1 MSIPDIVF
9 PTCWGS
15 DPLGSKRSIR
25 RHSAALFAES
35 ILRMGS
41 GFVVAVFLARQYGP
55 EGLGLISTATSA
67 VSLVVGFSALGLS
80 GVLIRQ
86 IVENPTA
93 RGTLLFSVTVIKLI
107 TGAIL
112 LAALLAAF
120 AAFSDSAA
128 LVQLN
133 LIIGLGFLLS
143 SLDTFDSLYNAK
155 RDFIRLVI
163 LRLAA
168 LAGSFAVKVVAIV
181 TGLGLEYVALGYAL
195 DYALMYLLPTID
207 YFMRK
212 KGGQRETH
220 LNFTFNLKC
229 VRDLLAKSWPLL
241 LSSGF
246 AQVNLKVD
254 TLLIAGMVSVDQVG
268 VYSAA
273 ARLSEAWSVVAMA
286 LVTAAFPGLVL
297 VARDDSKAYAK
308 QLERLLRILAGL
320 AIVGSLLVA
329 LFSSVI
335 VDLVYGENF
344 AAAAAV
350 LSIHVFGGIFL
361 FIRTAVS
368 RWLIIEDLLKFS
380 LLSHASGAVI
390 NIGLNLL
397 LIPLMGI
404 QGAAWSAFA
413 SYLTS
418 GVLFLAFTSRTRPMF
433 FLVLTALVP
442 HRLKGG
448 LSLALINEMISL
460 RPPKEKP

>member
-1 MSIPDIVF
+1 M
-9 PTCWGS
+9 
-15 DPLGSKRSIR
+15 GSKRSMR
-25 RHSAALFAES
+25 GHSAALFGES

-41 GFVVAVFLARQYGP
+41 GFVVAVLLARQYGP

-86 IVENPTA
+86 LVENPTA
-93 RGTLLFSVTVIKLI
+93 RGTLLFSVTVIKLV
-107 TGAIL
+107 TGTLL

-133 LIIGLGFLLS
+133 MIIGLGFLFS
-143 SLDTFDSLYNAK
+143 SFDTFDSLYNAK
-155 RDFIRLVI
+155 RDFVRLVI

-168 LAGSFAVKVVAIV
+168 LTGSFAIKVGAIV
-181 TGLGLEYVALGYAL
+181 ADWGLEYVALGYAL
-195 DYALMYLLPTID
+195 DYALMYAFPAID
-207 YFMRK
+207 YFIRR
-212 KGGQRETH
+212 KGGQRENH
-220 LNFTFNLKC
+220 LAFTWNAQC
-229 VRDLLAKSWPLL
+229 IRGLLAKSWPLL
-241 LSSGF
+241 LSGGF
-246 AQVNLKVD
+246 AQINLKID
-254 TLLIAGMVSVDQVG
+254 TLLIAGMASVDQVG

-297 VARDDSKAYAK
+297 VARADVKEYAK
-308 QLERLLRILAGL
+308 QLERLLRVLVGL
-320 AIVGSLLVA
+320 AVIGAILVA
-329 LFSSVI
+329 VFAPLI
-335 VDLVYGENF
+335 VDLVYGKSF
-344 AAAAAV
+344 AGAAAV

-361 FIRTAVS
+361 FVRTAVS

-397 LIPLMGI
+397 LIPAMGI

-418 GVLFLAFTSRTRPMF
+418 GVLFLVFTSRTRPMF
-433 FLVLTALVP
+433 FLIITALIP
-442 HRLKGG
+442 HRIKRG
-448 LSLALINEMISL
+448 LSLALVNEMISL
-460 RPPKEKP
+460 RPRKEKP